1 MADNAPIGVFDSG
14 VGGISV
20 LKELVSI
27 MPNENFIYF
36 GDSKNAPYGTKSFD
50 EIEKLTVENAKYLR
64 NKGCKA
70 IVIACNTATSAGG
83 KAVREMLDI
92 PVIGIEPALK
102 PAALMCEHPKIAVM
116 ATPLTLK
123 LEKFANLMEKFD
135 DNAVIY
141 TVECPEIVGFV
152 EKGIL
157 QGAEIENCIR
167 KYFEPLKD
175 IKLDGIVLGCTHYPF
190 VKNVIKKVVG
200 EDVKLFDGGKGT
212 AKELLRRLKE
222 KNLLSDRKEK
232 GKVEFINSSGNTEI
246 EQKLL
251 KER

>member
-1 MADNAPIGVFDSG
+1 MADNSPFGVFDSG

-20 LKELVSI
+20 LKELVSL

-50 EIEKLTVENAKYLR
+50 EIEKLTVENAKYLK

-102 PAALMCEHPKIAVM
+102 PAALMCEHPKVAVM

-212 AKELLRRLKE
+212 AKELLRRLNE

-232 GKVEFINSSGNTEI
+232 GKVEFVNSSGNTEI
-246 EQKLL
+246 EQKLF

>member
-1 MADNAPIGVFDSG
+1 MADNSPIGVFDSG

-20 LKELVSI
+20 LKELVSL

-50 EIEKLTVENAKYLR
+50 EIEKLTVENAKYLK

-102 PAALMCEHPKIAVM
+102 PAALMCEHPKVAVM

-141 TVECPEIVGFV
+141 TVECPEIVGYV

-167 KYFEPLKD
+167 KYFEPLKGV
-175 IKLDGIVLGCTHYPF
+175 KLDGIVLGCTHYPF

-212 AKELLRRLKE
+212 AKELLRRLNE

-232 GKVEFINSSGNTEI
+232 GKVEFVNSSGNTEI
-246 EQKLL
+246 EQKLF

>member
-1 MADNAPIGVFDSG
+1 MKNSPIGVFDSG

-20 LKELVSI
+20 LKELVNL
-27 MPNENFIYF
+27 MPNENFIYL
-36 GDSKNAPYGTKSFD
+36 GDSKNAPYGTKSTE
-50 EIEKLTVENAKYLR
+50 EIKELTVANAKLLKD
-64 NKGCKA
+64 KGVKA

-83 KAVREMLDI
+83 KKVRELLDI

-102 PAALMCEHPKIAVM
+102 PAALMKENAKIAVM
-116 ATPLTLK
+116 ATPLTLR
-123 LEKFANLMEKFD
+123 LEKFANLMERFD
-135 DNAVIY
+135 ENAVIY

-157 QGAEIENCIR
+157 EGKDIENCIR
-167 KYFEPLKD
+167 KYFKPLKD
-175 IKLDGIVLGCTHYPF
+175 VKLDGIVLGCTHYPF
-190 VKNVIKKVVG
+190 VKDVIKKVVG
-200 EDVKLFDGGKGT
+200 EDVKLFDGGQGT

-222 KNLLSDRKEK
+222 KNLLSDRKLK

-246 EQKLL
+246 EQKLF

>member
-232 GKVEFINSSGNTEI
+232 GKVEFVNSSGNTEI
-246 EQKLL
+246 EQKLF

>member
-1 MADNAPIGVFDSG
+1 MADNSPIGVFDSG

-20 LKELVSI
+20 LKELVSL

-50 EIEKLTVENAKYLR
+50 EIEKLTVENAKNLK

-102 PAALMCEHPKIAVM
+102 PAALMCEHPKVAVM

-167 KYFEPLKD
+167 KYFEPLKGV
-175 IKLDGIVLGCTHYPF
+175 KLDGIVLGCTHYPF

-212 AKELLRRLKE
+212 AKELLRRLNE

-232 GKVEFINSSGNTEI
+232 GKVEFVNSSGNTEI
-246 EQKLL
+246 EQKLF

>member
-1 MADNAPIGVFDSG
+1 MADNSPIGVFDSG

-20 LKELVSI
+20 LKELVSL

-102 PAALMCEHPKIAVM
+102 PAALMCEHPKVAVM

-123 LEKFANLMEKFD
+123 LETFANLMEKFD

-167 KYFEPLKD
+167 KYFEPLKGV
-175 IKLDGIVLGCTHYPF
+175 KLDGIVLGCTHYPF

-212 AKELLRRLKE
+212 AKELLRRLNE

-232 GKVEFINSSGNTEI
+232 GKVEFVNSSGNTEI
-246 EQKLL
+246 EQKLF

>member
-1 MADNAPIGVFDSG
+1 MADNSPIGVFDSG

-50 EIEKLTVENAKYLR
+50 EIEKLTVENAKYLK

-102 PAALMCEHPKIAVM
+102 PAALMCEHPKVAVM

-167 KYFEPLKD
+167 KYFEPLKGV
-175 IKLDGIVLGCTHYPF
+175 KLDGIVLGCTHYPF

-212 AKELLRRLKE
+212 AKELLRRLNE

-232 GKVEFINSSGNTEI
+232 GKVEFVNSSGNTEI
-246 EQKLL
+246 EQKLF

>member
-1 MADNAPIGVFDSG
+1 MADNSPIGVFDSG

-20 LKELVSI
+20 LKELVSL

-50 EIEKLTVENAKYLR
+50 EIEKLTVENAKYLK

-102 PAALMCEHPKIAVM
+102 PAALMCEHPKVAVM

-157 QGAEIENCIR
+157 QGVEIENCIR
-167 KYFEPLKD
+167 KYFEPLKGV
-175 IKLDGIVLGCTHYPF
+175 KLDGIVLGCTHYPF

-212 AKELLRRLKE
+212 AKELLRRLNE

-232 GKVEFINSSGNTEI
+232 GKVEFVNSSGNTEI
-246 EQKLL
+246 EQKLF

>member
-1 MADNAPIGVFDSG
+1 MADNSPIGVFDSG

-20 LKELVSI
+20 LKELVSL

-102 PAALMCEHPKIAVM
+102 PAALMCEHPKVAVM

-167 KYFEPLKD
+167 KYFEPLKGV
-175 IKLDGIVLGCTHYPF
+175 KLDGIVLGCTHYPF

-212 AKELLRRLKE
+212 AKELLRRLNE

-232 GKVEFINSSGNTEI
+232 GKVEFVNSSGNTEI
-246 EQKLL
+246 EQKLF

>member
-1 MADNAPIGVFDSG
+1 MADNSPIGVFDSG

-20 LKELVSI
+20 LKELVSL

-50 EIEKLTVENAKYLR
+50 EIEKLTVENAKYLK

-167 KYFEPLKD
+167 KYFEPLKGV
-175 IKLDGIVLGCTHYPF
+175 KLDGIVLGCTHYPF

-212 AKELLRRLKE
+212 AKELLRRLNE

-232 GKVEFINSSGNTEI
+232 GKVEFVNSSGNTEI
-246 EQKLL
+246 EQKLF

>member
-212 AKELLRRLKE
+212 AKELLRRLNE

-232 GKVEFINSSGNTEI
+232 GKVEFVNSSGNTEI
-246 EQKLL
+246 EQKLF

>member
-1 MADNAPIGVFDSG
+1 MADNSPIGVFDSG

-20 LKELVSI
+20 LKELVSL

-50 EIEKLTVENAKYLR
+50 EIEKLTVENAKYLK

-102 PAALMCEHPKIAVM
+102 PAALMCEHPKVAVM

-152 EKGIL
+152 ENIL
-157 QGAEIENCIR
+157 SR
-167 KYFEPLKD
+167 
-175 IKLDGIVLGCTHYPF
+175 
-190 VKNVIKKVVG
+190 
-200 EDVKLFDGGKGT
+200 
-212 AKELLRRLKE
+212 
-222 KNLLSDRKEK
+222 
-232 GKVEFINSSGNTEI
+232 
-246 EQKLL
+246 
-251 KER
+251 

>member
-1 MADNAPIGVFDSG
+1 MADNSPIGVFDSG

-20 LKELVSI
+20 LKELVSL

-50 EIEKLTVENAKYLR
+50 EIEKLTVENAKYLK

-102 PAALMCEHPKIAVM
+102 PAALMCEHPKVAVM

-212 AKELLRRLKE
+212 AKELLRRLNE

-232 GKVEFINSSGNTEI
+232 GKVEFVNSSGNTEI
-246 EQKLL
+246 EQKLF

>member
-1 MADNAPIGVFDSG
+1 MADNSPIGVFDSG

-20 LKELVSI
+20 LKELVSL

-36 GDSKNAPYGTKSFD
+36 GDSKNAPYGTKSFN
-50 EIEKLTVENAKYLR
+50 EIEKLTVENAKYLK

-102 PAALMCEHPKIAVM
+102 PAALMCEHPKVAVM

-167 KYFEPLKD
+167 KYFEPLKGV
-175 IKLDGIVLGCTHYPF
+175 KLDGIVLGCTHYPF

-212 AKELLRRLKE
+212 AKELLRRLNE

-232 GKVEFINSSGNTEI
+232 GKVEFVNSSGNTEI
-246 EQKLL
+246 EQKLF

>member
-1 MADNAPIGVFDSG
+1 MADNSPIGVFDSG

-20 LKELVSI
+20 LKELVSL

-50 EIEKLTVENAKYLR
+50 EIEKLTVENAKYLK

-70 IVIACNTATSAGG
+70 IVIACNTETSAGG

-102 PAALMCEHPKIAVM
+102 PAALMCEHPKVAVM

-167 KYFEPLKD
+167 KYFEPLKGV
-175 IKLDGIVLGCTHYPF
+175 KLDGIVLGCTHYPF

-212 AKELLRRLKE
+212 AKELLRRLNE

-232 GKVEFINSSGNTEI
+232 GKVEFVNSSGNTEI
-246 EQKLL
+246 EQKLF

>member
-212 AKELLRRLKE
+212 AKELLRRLNE